1 MFIKKAHTDA
11 HRYITM
17 IIKIKYWI
25 KIKSWNIMPAGKKQ
39 QACKIAMPC
48 DGLTR
53 LDCSQHKL
61 QHIPYT

>member
-1 MFIKKAHTDA
+1 
-11 HRYITM
+11 
-17 IIKIKYWI
+17 
-25 KIKSWNIMPAGKKQ
+25 MPAGKEL

-61 QHIPYT
+61 QHMPYTQK